1 MKPKKLKGTDAFETI
16 LTEIASTFGVS
27 KVIIADDCCYWDDS
41 KTIWIKVVDDEYD
54 KMFMEFVSERF
65 DIEIGSSLLIGL
77 LHEIGH
83 YETIDE
89 ISELVQDMSN
99 KENDR
104 IEQEMKDTENWNEIR
119 RLEWQYFNLPDE
131 IMATYWAVDFIK
143 NNFQLVNIW
152 NKRLQKA
159 YEAFLRIND
168 IVDED

>member
-1 MKPKKLKGTDAFETI
+1 MKPKKLKGTNAFETI
-16 LTEIASTFGVS
+16 LTEIASTFGVD
-27 KVIIADDCCYWDDS
+27 KVIIADDCCYWSDS
-41 KTIWIKVVDDEYD
+41 HTIWIKIVDDEYD

-65 DIEIGSSLLIGL
+65 DIDIGSSLLIGL

-83 YETIDE
+83 YETLDE
-89 ISELVQDMSN
+89 MSELVIDMSD

-104 IEQEMKDTENWNEIR
+104 IEKEMKDTEDWNEIR

-159 YEAFLRIND
+159 YEAFLRINN